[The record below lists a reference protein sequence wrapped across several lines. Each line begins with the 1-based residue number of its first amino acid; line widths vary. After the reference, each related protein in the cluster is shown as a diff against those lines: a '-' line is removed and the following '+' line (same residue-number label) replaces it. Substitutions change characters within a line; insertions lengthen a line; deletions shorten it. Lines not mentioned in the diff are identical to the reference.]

1 MNNRFLVLF
10 ATVSLFIS
18 CGSRKNA
25 PSPDSV
31 YTQNEQAMLYEYP
44 RLNGYHPNVIKVNP
58 RESEDMFKVQI
69 VPGKQ
74 MEIDCNKHGLQG
86 KYERKMLENGDT
98 YFVFLS
104 KGEVFSTKMGC
115 PDNTKRVS
123 FVPGPTIFTAYNSA
137 RPFVVYTPTGVD
149 LKYRIWEADEALYNV
164 SNKIDPSV
172 KTDAADL
179 LKAFPE
185 SLPGY
190 DRYVLLLTSLP
201 EVQKTTEIKVE
212 IIPGKME
219 KVDCNTHSLNGNIST
234 KTVEGWGLE
243 YLVFDSD
250 GKYSSTRM
258 GCPDQNLSEKF
269 ISGQTQTISYNSEAP
284 TVIFVPK
291 GFEVK
296 YRIWKSPAMV
306 L

>member
-1 MNNRFLVLF
+1 MNNKHLLLF
-10 ATVSLFIS
+10 AITLLFVS

-25 PSPDSV
+25 LPPDSV
-31 YTQNEQAMLYEYP
+31 YTKNEQAMLYEYP
-44 RLNGYHPNVIKVNP
+44 KLNGYHAQVIKVDP
-58 RESEDMFKVQI
+58 RESEDRLKIQI

-86 KYERKMLENGDT
+86 KYERKMLGNGDT

-115 PDNTKRVS
+115 PDNTKRMS
-123 FVPGPTIFTAYNSA
+123 FVPGPTIFTPYNSA
-137 RPFVVYTPTGVD
+137 RPFVVYTPTGVG
-149 LKYRIWEADEALYNV
+149 LKYRIWEADETLYNV
-164 SNKIDPSV
+164 SNKIDSSV

-190 DRYVLLLTSLP
+190 DRYVLLLTPLS
-201 EVQKTTEIKVE
+201 ENQQTTEMKVE
-212 IIPGKME
+212 IIPGKNE
-219 KVDCNTHSLNGNIST
+219 RVDCNKHTLNGKLRT
-234 KTVEGWGLE
+234 ETVEGWGLE

-250 GKYSSTRM
+250 GKYASTRM
-258 GCPDQNLSEKF
+258 GCPDQKLSEEF
-269 ISGQTQTISYNSEAP
+269 IFGQTQTISYNSDVP

-291 GFEVK
+291 GFQAK
-296 YRIWKSPAMV
+296 YRVWKSPAIV